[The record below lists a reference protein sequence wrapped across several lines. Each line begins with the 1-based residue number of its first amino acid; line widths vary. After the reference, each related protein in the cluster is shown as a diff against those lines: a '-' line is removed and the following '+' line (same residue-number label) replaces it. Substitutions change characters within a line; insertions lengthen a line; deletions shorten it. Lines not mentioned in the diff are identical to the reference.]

1 MNFAIHL
8 PTPNALGLDTP
19 IVDEY
24 PLSPLIMKIETD
36 AVDDTITFAVKMPDY
51 GYNFD
56 IDWGDGGVVEHYD
69 NIIEL
74 SNIPHTI

>member
-36 AVDDTITFAVKMPDY
+36 ADGNMITFSVKMTEY

-56 IDWGDGGVVEHYD
+56 IDWGDGVVEHYD
-69 NIIEL
+69 NKIEL
-74 SNIPHTI
+74 SSIPHT